1 MNVKDQLLSILNSLG
16 INEKDY
22 ESLHNIDSLT
32 YMTYMTA

>member
-22 ESLHNIDSLT
+22 ESLLISIR
-32 YMTYMTA
+32 